1 MSITTPTTIM
11 GTDNVPTIINNTGLT
26 KQVQLDADALRM
38 RIDRLIGEKE
48 VIIDG
53 TSFSRINTI
62 TGTNYTASWDTLH
75 LRILHTIAV
84 QPNPNPTTMSV
95 NDTLNLTTGVGRN
108 FNLQMNGTNGEI
120 TSTDG
125 ITMTATSGLG
135 LTANG
140 GDINLITGS
149 SVNFNG
155 AIGDFGGGRLL
166 ECVSLTGATGQP
178 LEIISPTNELILTT
192 NTNQD
197 TTQDTDGN
205 LKQTNKTGLN
215 STPVGSLYTGGIR
228 GRQLQTTGG
237 GSGYGDFITYSFL
250 VGQLNDGRGHNL
262 TRGIGLQTGFEVFD
276 WGVAPGMIQS
286 WGCRMVATL
295 PDTNTFLCPFILAD
309 MPSGIPDIN
318 YSRITYYGNSF
329 TDPSWVNEGAPSG
342 VQAPAVQVNRF
353 LGGSQVIVE
362 WSCSLVYNNQP
373 LNLQA
378 PLNYSIKII
387 GVDSSQEPVRAEVKA
402 NWLDHPVPQATAFR
416 PCIAFENVGAS
427 FQSVD
432 SAEVWSNG
440 CPFGL

>member
-1 MSITTPTTIM
+1 MINTDVM
-11 GTDNVPTIINNTGLT
+11 GDDNSPVVINNTGLS
-26 KQVQLDADALRM
+26 KEVQLDADALRM
-38 RIDRLIGEKE
+38 RIDRLTGEKS

-84 QPNPNPTTMSV
+84 QPNPNATTMSV
-95 NDTLNLTTGVGRN
+95 NDTLNLTTGIGRN

-125 ITMTATSGLG
+125 ISMTSTSGLAF
-135 LTANG
+135 TANG
-140 GDINLITGS
+140 GAIDLTTGS
-149 SVNFNG
+149 AVNFNG
-155 AIGDFGGGRLL
+155 AIGDFGGGRLI
-166 ECVSLTGATGQP
+166 ETASLTGASGQP
-178 LEIISPTNELILTT
+178 LEIVSPTNDIIITT

-197 TTQDTDGN
+197 TTQDQEGN
-205 LKQTNKTGLN
+205 IKLTNKSGLN
-215 STPVGSLYTGGIR
+215 STPVGSFYGTGVR

-237 GSGYGDFITYSFL
+237 GSGFGDFITYTFI
-250 VGQLNDGRGHNL
+250 VGTINDGRGHNL

-276 WGVAPGMIQS
+276 WGVNPGFIQS

-295 PDTNTFLCPFILAD
+295 PDTNTFLCPFIIPD
-309 MPSGIPDIN
+309 IPGGTPDIN

-329 TDPSWVNEGAPSG
+329 SDPSWVNEGAPSG
-342 VQAPAVQVNRF
+342 VQVPAVQVNRF
-353 LGGSQVIVE
+353 LGGSQVVVE

-373 LNLQA
+373 INLQA
-378 PLNYSIKII
+378 PLNYSVKII
-387 GVDSSQEPVRAEVKA
+387 GVDSSQEVIRAEVKA

-427 FQSVD
+427 FQSID

>member
-1 MSITTPTTIM
+1 MINPPDIM
-11 GTDNVPTIINNTGLT
+11 GDDNSPVIINNTGLT

-38 RIDRLIGEKE
+38 RIDRLTGEKE

-84 QPNPNPTTMSV
+84 QPNPNSTTMSV
-95 NDTLNLTTGVGRN
+95 NDTLNLTTGIGRN

-125 ITMTATSGLG
+125 ISMTATSGLSFTSG
-135 LTANG
+135 T
-140 GDINLITGS
+140 GDINLTSGTG
-149 SVNFNG
+149 NIAFNG

-166 ECVSLTGATGQP
+166 ETASLTGASGQP
-178 LEIISPTNELILTT
+178 LEIISPTNDLVLTT

-197 TTQDTDGN
+197 TTQDQDGN
-205 LKQTNKTGLN
+205 IKLTNKTGLN
-215 STPVGSLYTGGIR
+215 TTPVGSFYGTGVR

-237 GSGYGDFITYSFL
+237 GSSYGDFTTYTFL
-250 VGQLNDGRGHNL
+250 VGQINDGRGHNL
-262 TRGIGLQTGFEVFD
+262 TRGIGLTAGFEVFD

-309 MPSGIPDIN
+309 LPSGIPDIN

-329 TDPSWVNEGAPSG
+329 TDPSWVNEGAPTG

-353 LGGSQVIVE
+353 KGGSQVVVE

-373 LNLQA
+373 IGLQA

-387 GVDSSQEPVRAEVKA
+387 GIDSSQEVLRAEVKA
-402 NWLDHPVPQATAFR
+402 NWLDHPVPQANAFR

-427 FQSVD
+427 FQSID

>member
-1 MSITTPTTIM
+1 MINPNEVM
-11 GTDNVPTIINNTGLT
+11 GADNSPMVVNNTGLT

-38 RIDRLIGEKE
+38 RIDRLTGEKE

-62 TGTNYTASWDTLH
+62 TGTSYSASWDTLH

-84 QPNPNPTTMSV
+84 QPNPNSTTMSV
-95 NDTLNLTTGVGRN
+95 NDTLNLTSGIGRD

-125 ITMTATSGLG
+125 ISMTATSGLAF
-135 LTANG
+135 TANG
-140 GDINLITGS
+140 GAIDLTTGS
-149 SVNFNG
+149 AVNFNG
-155 AIGDFGGGRLL
+155 AIGDFGGGYIT
-166 ECVSLTGATGQP
+166 ECRQLNGSSGTP
-178 LEIISPTNELILTT
+178 LEITSPTNDIILTT

-197 TTQDTDGN
+197 TTMDQEGN
-205 LKQTNKTGLN
+205 IKLTNKTGLN
-215 STPVGSLYTGGIR
+215 TTPVGSFYGTGVR

-237 GSGYGDFITYSFL
+237 GSGYGDFITYSFV

-262 TRGIGLQTGFEVFD
+262 TRGMGLATGFEVFD
-276 WGVAPGMIQS
+276 WGVNPGFIQS
-286 WGCRMVATL
+286 WGCRMTATL
-295 PDTNTFLCPFILAD
+295 PDTNTFICPFILAD

-329 TDPSWVNEGAPSG
+329 TDPSWVCEGAPSG
-342 VQAPAVQVNRF
+342 VQCPAVQVNRF
-353 LGGSQVIVE
+353 LGGSQVVIE
-362 WSCSLVYNNQP
+362 WSCSLVYNDQP

-387 GVDSSQEPVRAEVKA
+387 GVDSSQEVLRAEVKA

-427 FQSVD
+427 FQSID